1 MRLDAR
7 IARLEA
13 SGGDGLM
20 AAIEIDAAADRYAD
34 AHRDLGN
41 AFPNAM
47 SPAAYRTA
55 LDTNRDPKRQR
66 VLACWMPGDDD
77 L

>member
-13 SGGDGLM
+13 AGPGAFLTAGDRDR
-20 AAIEIDAAADRYAD
+20 ACARYAD
-34 AHRDLGN
+34 AHLSMIG
-41 AFPNAM
+41 AFPSALTP
-47 SPAAYRTA
+47 SAYRTA
-55 LDTNRDPKRQR
+55 LETTRDPKRQR
-66 VLACWMPGDDD
+66 VLACWMPGDED

>member
-13 SGGDGLM
+13 SGGDGM
-20 AAIEIDAAADRYAD
+20 MSPAEIGAAADRYAE
-34 AHRDLGN
+34 ARRGFGN

-55 LDTNRDPKRQR
+55 LDTTRDPKRQR